1 MALAGAAAAGTAY
14 CVKRRRR
21 DGQFGYLQVRWL
33 RGGRGGGAEPRAGPG
48 VAGREAG
55 PALSTTPPLQADL
68 REDEDAEEEERSRGK
83 AEPRADRARPQRRLV
98 AIPNPLYGG
107 HASDYEPLHVSAA
120 PAPPAPLQ
128 PPPPRADAALPA
140 GRAAAG
146 SRGPRR
152 PAVTDPAAARPRGR
166 RQIKSSAP
174 QPQ

>member
-1 MALAGAAAAGTAY
+1 MGGGTRAAGAAAGAVAALCVALAGAAAAGTAY

-120 PAPPAPLQ
+120 PAPPRPSSPHRPALTPLSPQ
-128 PPPPRADAALPA
+128 DALLQDPA
-140 GRAAAG
+140 GPG
-146 SRGPRR
+146 
-152 PAVTDPAAARPRGR
+152 DL
-166 RQIKSSAP
+166 Q
-174 QPQ
+174 